1 MAAFCAVEIKSG
13 YQFFIIADILEVFY
27 DSFYARNGKI
37 VWDATLCVRKAEF
50 VDF

>member
-1 MAAFCAVEIKSG
+1 MAAFCTVKIELG

-37 VWDATLCVRKAEF
+37 VWDSTLCVRKAEF